1 MQVIFVTQEQ
11 YTWFAPFCGEL
22 SEKSNQVIYG
32 AVDESNGTA
41 VGALVASV
49 GDAGLEIDQICVADA
64 WRHKG
69 IGRQML
75 RALLLDARQAG
86 GIPCVRAHL
95 YGTVSAI
102 ASLFRT
108 VGFVIGENQDT
119 VCSFPLSAIPK
130 KLLGDSRIGQES
142 VIQLSEVPREA
153 LHRFNTRAVLREALP
168 IPQPVQASD
177 YQKELSFAVLNRGEI
192 AGLLLAEQLADEL
205 YLSVLYAAPDAP
217 RAAAVLLLHAAQVA
231 KALYPGDTVV
241 NLITVSSTASMLVD
255 KILPNV
261 LRQRGITAEYW
272 L

>member
-95 YGTVSAI
+95 YGTVSAS

-142 VIQLSEVPREA
+142 VIQLSEVPREV
-153 LHRFNTRAVLREALP
+153 LHRFNTRAVLREVLP

-205 YLSVLYAAPDAP
+205 YLSFLYAAPDAP